1 MLAFAVLVLYLLATA
16 LLAAGPRTPPV
27 VRLVLPWLAALLHAA
42 ALAAHSVALG
52 AYDAELFQ
60 VLSQSAWLMVLILL
74 VDARRDPA
82 LLTPGMVIFPG
93 AALWVG
99 LAAWTPVGAAPLAL
113 GGTGVIVHVISS
125 LLAFGLL
132 ANCTVLALVTAAQE
146 HVLRRHQAR
155 PWMQSLPPLIRLERL
170 LFRLLAAGWL
180 ALTAALGS
188 GLLFVHD
195 LFAQHLVHKT
205 ILSFVAWLVFAGL
218 LFGRWRYGWRGR
230 TAVRLTLAGM
240 LFLLLAYFGSKF
252 VLELLLD
259 RSWQITSAPNFLL
272 R

>member
-1 MLAFAVLVLYLLATA
+1 MLALTVVVLYLAAAA
-16 LLAAGPRTPPV
+16 LLAAGPRTPPPIH
-27 VRLVLPWLAALLHAA
+27 LALPWFAALLQALI
-42 ALAAHSVALG
+42 LAAHGAALG

-82 LLTPGMVIFPG
+82 LLTPGIVIFPG
-93 AALWVG
+93 AALWVA
-99 LAAWTPVGAAPLAL
+99 LAAWAPAGPEPLAL
-113 GGTGVIVHVISS
+113 GSTGVIVHVISS

-155 PWMQSLPPLIRLERL
+155 PWMRSLPPLIRLERL

-180 ALTAALGS
+180 ALGVTLGS

-205 ILSFVAWLVFAGL
+205 VLSFTAWLVFAGL

-230 TAVRLTLAGM
+230 AAVRWTLAGM

-259 RSWQITSAPNFLL
+259 RSWQTPGAH
-272 R
+272 